1 MSDAKPA
8 REWLKGKTAADL
20 DLVEFGGR
28 IFFPE
33 TIHRLKKGGK
43 FEPVEVVVCVLRPT
57 EKALARRDAKRFA
70 ERWQLD
76 REKDADQFEI
86 IDIFARL
93 SHAIRTK
100 ELEHGQAYTLD
111 TLVSNKPDEGFDER
125 SLLAVWERIRVYE
138 DLIDP
143 NIVEPMSEE
152 EVLQTAYAIDRVRNL
167 TPLAATG
174 GRALDSCVIGMASI
188 LCKYQ
193 TLLLNSQST
202 ANLTQEP

>member
-100 ELEHGQAYTLD
+100 EPEHGQAYTLD

-202 ANLTQEP
+202 ASLTPEP

>member
-1 MSDAKPA
+1 MSNAKPA
-8 REWLKGKTAADL
+8 REWLKGKTAEDL

-28 IFFPE
+28 VFIPE
-33 TIHRLKKGGK
+33 TIQRVKAGGK
-43 FEPVEVVVCVLRPT
+43 FEAVEVTVCVLRTP
-57 EKALARRDAKRFA
+57 EKALARRDAKKLA

-100 ELEHGQAYTLD
+100 ESPHGQAYPLEW
-111 TLVSNKPDEGFDER
+111 LISNKPDEGFDER
-125 SLLAVWERIRVYE
+125 SLLAVWERLRVYE
-138 DLIDP
+138 DLLDP

-193 TLLLNSQST
+193 TLLLSSQST
-202 ANLTQEP
+202 VSLTPEP